1 MAKIHDMDSQITAEI
16 VYRLIKPNETPKY
29 LIGTNSFA
37 KTAFHHL
44 EKSNVTVKGFINPYT
59 KQETFCHAPVIHSL
73 SQVEKDAIVLI
84 CVVESIPTFVKKMMK
99 DSDLCIVDYFSFIKY
114 SGYPITIPYWETFYD
129 SYQYRRDEYDA
140 VYRMLAD
147 EESKKVF
154 SDIMD
159 FRLNYNLSAMS
170 DYQTRIEEEYFEP
183 FLHLKEEG
191 EVFCDV
197 GGFDGETSV
206 EFIKRCPKYEMIHFF
221 EPEPHYM
228 ESAKFNLIVYDKVKY
243 YQCAASDK
251 KGVLHF
257 HSKGPGSKV
266 ADNGELEVHAD
277 RIDNMVKSPVTFLK
291 MDVEGSETFAI
302 DGAKET
308 ILKNH
313 PRLAI
318 CVYHKGADLI
328 DIPYHV
334 FKIRN
339 DYNIYLRHYSDGITE
354 TVMFFTPKSHNGE

>member
-1 MAKIHDMDSQITAEI
+1 MDLQETVCRFIE
-16 VYRLIKPNETPKY
+16 PNETPKY
-29 LIGTNSFA
+29 LVGTNSLA

-44 EKSNVTVKGFINPYT
+44 EKSNVRVKGFINPYT
-59 KQETFCHAPVIHSL
+59 KQESFCHAPVIHSL

-84 CVVESIPTFVKKMMK
+84 CIVELFPTFVKKMLK
-99 DSDLCIVDYFSFIKY
+99 DSGLCIVDYFSFIKY
-114 SGYPITIPYWETFYD
+114 SGYPISIPYWETFYD
-129 SYQYRRDEYDA
+129 SYQNRRDEYDA
-140 VYRMLAD
+140 VYKMLAD

-154 SDIMD
+154 SDIID

-170 DYQTRIEEEYFEP
+170 DYQTRLEEQYFES

-206 EFIKRCPKYEMIHFF
+206 GFIKRCPKYEMIHLI
-221 EPEPHYM
+221 EPEPHFM
-228 ESAKFNLIVYDKVKY
+228 ELAKFKLIIYDKVKY

-251 KGVLHF
+251 KGMLHF
-257 HSKGPGSKV
+257 LSKGPGSKV
-266 ADNGELEVHAD
+266 ADNGEMEVHAD

-291 MDVEGSETFAI
+291 MDIEGSEALAI

-318 CVYHKGADLI
+318 SVYHKGADLI

-334 FKIRN
+334 FKIRS
-339 DYNIYLRHYSDGITE
+339 DYDIYLRHYSDGISE
-354 TVMFFTPKSHNGE
+354 TVMFFTPESHNR